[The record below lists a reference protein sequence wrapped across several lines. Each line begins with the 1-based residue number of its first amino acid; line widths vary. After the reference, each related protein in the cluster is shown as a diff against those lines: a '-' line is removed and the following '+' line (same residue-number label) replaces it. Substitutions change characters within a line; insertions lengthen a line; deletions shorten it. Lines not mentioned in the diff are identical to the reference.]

1 MSPTTF
7 VRTRI
12 APAEDVCAEFRRR
25 VEAATQPTCSGGI
38 AHTPAFAKVG
48 SNVNKPNGQ
57 HILTL
62 RTREEVLA
70 HVRDMPVRDVP
81 GIGFATEQRLHAL
94 GVVTC
99 KDFLTHKAELCYL
112 FREKTFAFYLSVGL
126 GLVRANVN
134 RSNAE
139 REAVTAP
146 PSAAAAMKP
155 SSAAHLKSRLS
166 RALASPSPSAL
177 RAVVPDHR
185 AQKSTRKCTTLACGV
200 PICEAFWYHL
210 RQLTQGAHDV
220 LMKQGAGT
228 KHVCFY
234 TTSRAFVSR
243 SHAAMLS
250 EATNSFAKLYAG
262 LEKVAEPFAARHRE
276 FRLIGVKFSKLQP
289 LPVGGGRR
297 SAKGKGAAPVC
308 KAKVKAV
315 RHYPKPRDDAAALCI
330 GENCEDA
337 AISIEEA
344 ASPGPAKVAGRKA
357 SLRCSSSNSANTSR
371 EKSGPLSRMCGMRD
385 GPAAS
390 LPPSLSAA
398 LDGDSVDA
406 HPHPGLQNTVPASC
420 RFSCCLYRSH
430 SPCTASQRSARVYVL
445 APTIPHLFRFYL
457 FAAAALPS
465 QGVPPVIFCDR
476 SVVHQA
482 SVSPP
487 PSPPQR
493 AQRTSPCTLIHVARP
508 PLSPPVSRVLAS
520 KTGGHK
526 PMRAKQKRSVT

>member
-1 MSPTTF
+1 MFYAAVEERLDPSLRERPFAVGSYATADHNQLHCSGTPGF
-7 VRTRI
+7 MAKKLCPSLWTRPPHFDRHRREAANVRAIGALYDPHYVAVGLDELTMDVTDYLRTHQDCS
-12 APAEDVCAEFRRR
+12 AEDVCAEFRRR

-38 AHTPAFAKVG
+38 AHTPAFAKVA

-289 LPVGGGRR
+289 LPGGGGKKVGEGQGCR
-297 SAKGKGAAPVC
+297 SG
-308 KAKVKAV
+308 
-315 RHYPKPRDDAAALCI
+315 LQ
-330 GENCEDA
+330 GE
-337 AISIEEA
+337 SQ
-344 ASPGPAKVAGRKA
+344 
-357 SLRCSSSNSANTSR
+357 SS
-371 EKSGPLSRMCGMRD
+371 
-385 GPAAS
+385 
-390 LPPSLSAA
+390 PSLSKA
-398 LDGDSVDA
+398 
-406 HPHPGLQNTVPASC
+406 T
-420 RFSCCLYRSH
+420 R
-430 SPCTASQRSARVYVL
+430 
-445 APTIPHLFRFYL
+445 
-457 FAAAALPS
+457 
-465 QGVPPVIFCDR
+465 
-476 SVVHQA
+476 
-482 SVSPP
+482 
-487 PSPPQR
+487 
-493 AQRTSPCTLIHVARP
+493 
-508 PLSPPVSRVLAS
+508 
-520 KTGGHK
+520 
-526 PMRAKQKRSVT
+526 